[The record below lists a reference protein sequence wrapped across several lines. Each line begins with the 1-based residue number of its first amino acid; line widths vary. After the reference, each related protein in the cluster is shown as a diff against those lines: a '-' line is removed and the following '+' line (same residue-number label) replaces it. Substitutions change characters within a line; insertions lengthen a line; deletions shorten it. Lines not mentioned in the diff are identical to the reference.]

1 MADNKALPPGTTI
14 GILGG
19 GQLGRMLALA
29 AARLGLK
36 CHIYAPEG
44 DNPAFEVAAHSTA
57 AGYDDEAALAEFAQS
72 VEVATYEFENVP
84 LDAAAIVNS
93 STTLYPPPKALE
105 VSQHRVNEKTFFRDL
120 GIKTADWVH
129 HDDIESI
136 AKATADELNQG
147 TRRGIFKTCRMGYD
161 GKGQARVSSEEELR
175 TAWNELG
182 AGDLIFEWE
191 VPFSR
196 EVSVIAAR
204 SPDGTVQVFDIA
216 ENTHQNGILKTS
228 QIPANISPAAVQ
240 RAHEIAT
247 LALDKL
253 DYVGVIAIELF
264 VVETAEGEELLVN
277 EFAPRVHNSGHWTEA
292 ACAVSQFEQ
301 HIRAIA
307 GWPLGDPACHSN
319 AEMHNLLGEEVNDWQ
334 DLAGQSNTVV
344 HMYGKSACRP
354 GRKMGHVTH
363 LRPLRER

>member
-1 MADNKALPPGTTI
+1 MANNKVLSPGATI

-44 DNPAFEVAAHSTA
+44 DNPAFEVAAQSTA
-57 AGYDDEAALAEFAQS
+57 AKYDDEAALAQFSRS
-72 VEVATYEFENVP
+72 VDVATYEFENVP
-84 LDAAAIVNS
+84 LAAAAVVNGCTS
-93 STTLYPPPKALE
+93 LYPPPKALE
-105 VSQHRVNEKTFFRDL
+105 VSQHRVNEKTFFQDL
-120 GIKTADWVH
+120 GIKTADWIH
-129 HDDIESI
+129 HDDIEGI
-136 AKATADELNQG
+136 AKATADELNKG
-147 TRRGIFKTCRMGYD
+147 RRGIFKTCRMGYD
-161 GKGQARVSSEEELR
+161 GKGQARVSSEKELR
-175 TAWNELG
+175 AAWDELG

-204 SPDGTVQVFDIA
+204 SSDGSVQVFDVA

-228 QIPANISPAAVQ
+228 QVPANISPATAQ
-240 RAHEIAT
+240 RACEIA
-247 LALDKL
+247 AQAMAKL

-264 VVETAEGEELLVN
+264 VVDTAEGEELLVN

-307 GWPLGDPACHSN
+307 GWPLGDPARHSN
-319 AEMHNLLGEEVNDWQ
+319 AEMHNLLGEEVNDWK
-334 DLAGQSNTVV
+334 DLASQSNTVV
-344 HMYGKSACRP
+344 HIYGKSACRP

-363 LRPLRER
+363 LTPLRER

>member
-1 MADNKALPPGTTI
+1 MVDNKALSPGATI

-57 AGYDDEAALAEFAQS
+57 AGYDDEAALAAFAQS
-72 VEVATYEFENVP
+72 VDVATYEFENVP
-84 LDAAAIVNS
+84 LDAAAIVNARTS
-93 STTLYPPPKALE
+93 LYPPPRALE
-105 VSQHRVNEKTFFRDL
+105 VSQHRVTEKVFFRDI

-129 HDDIESI
+129 HDDIDAI
-136 AKATADELNQG
+136 AKATADELNDCA
-147 TRRGIFKTCRMGYD
+147 RRGIFKTCRMGYD
-161 GKGQARVSSEEELR
+161 GKGQARVSSEKQLR

-182 AGDLIFEWE
+182 ASDLIFEWE

-204 SPDGTVQVFDIA
+204 SPDGSVQVFNIA

-228 QIPANISPAAVQ
+228 QIPANINPATAQ
-240 RAHEIAT
+240 RAREIAT
-247 LALDKL
+247 KTLVKL

-264 VVETAEGEELLVN
+264 VVKTAEGEDLLVN

-307 GWPLGDPACHSN
+307 GWPLGDPTRHSN
-319 AEMHNLLGEEVNDWQ
+319 AEMHNLLGDEVNDWK
-334 DLAGQSNTVV
+334 DLADQSNTVV
-344 HMYGKSACRP
+344 HIYGKSACHP

-363 LRPLRER
+363 LTALSDR